1 MMLAATL
8 AESVRSWMNGA
19 ISMGYVVVACFFYQY
34 WRETRDRLFVFFT
47 IGFLVLAV
55 NRTMFALMFGDADLL
70 SFSLRLTGYLCI
82 LAGIIERRL
91 RPV

>member
-8 AESVRSWMNGA
+8 AESIRSCMSGA
-19 ISMGYVVVACFFYQY
+19 IAMGYLTVAVFFLQY
-34 WRETRDRLFVFFT
+34 WRETRDRLFIFFT
-47 IGFLVLAV
+47 IGFLVLAAQRV
-55 NRTMFALMFGDADLL
+55 LFAVFFGEADAIT
-70 SFSLRLTGYLCI
+70 FGLRLTGYLCI